1 MACVFQHS
9 VCRIRRCDAYGNQ
22 HTRPVDA
29 LEHATYFR
37 TVEEALEDDQRATRM
52 NEIVRS

>member
-1 MACVFQHS
+1 MACAFQHS
-9 VCRIRRCDAYGNQ
+9 VFRIRRCDACGNQ
-22 HTRPVDA
+22 HTRPVDG

-37 TVEEALEDDQRATRM
+37 TVEEALEYDQRATRM